1 MFINNKIENRKR
13 QNKLKKRQ
21 LFIGTITSG
30 ILLLTACGNSVNMVT
45 SKAGNI
51 SKNEFEA
58 ELKQQA
64 GKPILQ
70 QIALGKLILNKYKVS
85 DAEVNEKI
93 KEIKTRMG
101 DSFQVYLSQNG
112 AKNEDELK
120 IKLKPQIAFE
130 KAVKKSVTEEEIKN
144 NYKPKVK
151 ASHILLK
158 DEEFAKEVKE
168 KLNNGEEFAALAQQY
183 SEDLNSKEQGGELS
197 ESAFLEKDTEF
208 KEITYK
214 LDAGQISEPVK
225 SSSGY
230 HIIKVIEK
238 EELKPFDEEKENI
251 RKGLELKRLQ
261 DQKWKQKFFEE
272 LFKEADLKILDNDL
286 KDTFKE
292 FNL

>member
-1 MFINNKIENRKR
+1 M
-13 QNKLKKRQ
+13 KKRQ

>member
-1 MFINNKIENRKR
+1 M
-13 QNKLKKRQ
+13 KKRQ

-30 ILLLTACGNSVNMVT
+30 ILLLTACGNSDNMVT

-58 ELKQQA
+58 ELKKQA

-70 QIALGKLILNKYKVS
+70 QIMLGKLILNKYKVS
-85 DAEVNEKI
+85 DTEVTEKI
-93 KEIKTRMG
+93 KEIKKQRG

-112 AKNEDELK
+112 VKNEDELK
-120 IKLKPQIAFE
+120 TKLKPQIAFE

-197 ESAFLEKDTEF
+197 ESAFIEKEPEF

-225 SSSGY
+225 SPSGY
-230 HIIKVIEK
+230 HIIKVIQK
-238 EELKPFDEEKENI
+238 EELKPFNEEKENI
-251 RKGLELKRLQ
+251 RKELELMRLQ
-261 DQKWKQKFFEE
+261 NQKWKQKFFEE
-272 LFKEADLKILDNDL
+272 LFKEADLKILDKDL

>member
-1 MFINNKIENRKR
+1 M
-13 QNKLKKRQ
+13 KKRQ

-30 ILLLTACGNSVNMVT
+30 ILLLAACGNSDNIVT
-45 SKAGNI
+45 SKAGDI
-51 SKNEFEA
+51 SKSEFEA
-58 ELKQQA
+58 ELKQKT

-70 QIALGKLILNKYKVS
+70 QIMISKLILNKYKVS
-85 DAEVNEKI
+85 DDEVTGKI
-93 KEIKTRMG
+93 KDIKKQMG
-101 DSFQVYLSQNG
+101 DSFQIYLSQNG
-112 AKNEDELK
+112 VKNEDELK
-120 IKLKPQIAFE
+120 DKLKPQIAFE
-130 KAVKKSVTEEEIKN
+130 KAIKKSITEEDIKN
-144 NYKPKVK
+144 NYKPKLK

-158 DEEFAKEVKE
+158 DEEVAKEVKE

-197 ESAFLEKDTEF
+197 ESAFLEKDPEF

-225 SSSGY
+225 SFSGY

-238 EELKPFDEEKENI
+238 EELKPLKVVEKEELKSFNEKKENI
-251 RKGLELKRLQ
+251 RKELELKRLQ
-261 DQKWKQKFFEE
+261 DQKWQQKFFEE
-272 LFKEADLKILDNDL
+272 LFKEADLKILDKDL